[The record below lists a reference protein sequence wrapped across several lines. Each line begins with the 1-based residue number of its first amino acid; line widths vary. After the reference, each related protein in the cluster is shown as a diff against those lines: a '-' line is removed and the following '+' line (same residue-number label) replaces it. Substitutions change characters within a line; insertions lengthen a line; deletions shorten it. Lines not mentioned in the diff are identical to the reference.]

1 MTKVGVILLIFVGFL
16 AVFMSVY
23 YMVPTDLLPE
33 PAAAIVDSIIYDVAY
48 LAAFMLPVA
57 FVPIVFNAAERQ
69 PMRLSVKLS
78 GNTFAFV
85 FIGVSVIFAFSYINA
100 LAVDAIFGEASTEE
114 LFTYAPV
121 YMKDSDIIL
130 QFITI
135 ALVPA
140 FCEEF
145 LFRGVVLSTLMPYG
159 KSTAIV
165 VSSIC
170 FGLMHGN
177 LYQFLYTTAAGLI
190 LGTVYVLTDSI
201 WPSTIIHMI
210 NNAMSVL
217 QLAMSERMDE
227 NYAYIL
233 WMALECLVLA
243 LGIISFVY
251 LLKRYKTE
259 KETKK
264 SIFGKPL
271 GEDLS
276 GENAGFWG
284 HSQLDAKEAVKAFF
298 APTILAFVVYAV
310 LEALMAHIAV

>member
-1 MTKVGVILLIFVGFL
+1 
-16 AVFMSVY
+16 
-23 YMVPTDLLPE
+23 
-33 PAAAIVDSIIYDVAY
+33 
-48 LAAFMLPVA
+48 
-57 FVPIVFNAAERQ
+57 
-69 PMRLSVKLS
+69 
-78 GNTFAFV
+78 
-85 FIGVSVIFAFSYINA
+85 
-100 LAVDAIFGEASTEE
+100 
-114 LFTYAPV
+114 
-121 YMKDSDIIL
+121 
-130 QFITI
+130 
-135 ALVPA
+135 
-140 FCEEF
+140 
-145 LFRGVVLSTLMPYG
+145 MPYG